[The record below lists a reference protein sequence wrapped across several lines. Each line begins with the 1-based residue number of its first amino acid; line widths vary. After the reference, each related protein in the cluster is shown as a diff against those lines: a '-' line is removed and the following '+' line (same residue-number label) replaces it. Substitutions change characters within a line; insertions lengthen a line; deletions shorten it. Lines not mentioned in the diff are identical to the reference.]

1 MTAVTEV
8 PVGTQSIEVFSQLVG
23 ETPVASARRLGDRLR
38 RRLRGRTVWNINS
51 TGKGGGVAE
60 MLAGLLPY
68 ARGVGVDARWLV
80 AGGSEEF
87 FRLTKRI
94 HHAIHGSAGDGTPLD
109 ERARRLYEGTLSR
122 CCDELTGV
130 IQAGDFAILHDP
142 QTAGLIPALSRHGAR
157 VIWRSHIGTEFTNSE
172 VEAGW
177 AFLRPYLEEAD
188 AVVFTR
194 REYVPGF
201 IDVERTAIIAPSIDP
216 FSAKNQ
222 EMPEAV
228 VAAILAFTGITDG
241 RMPDA
246 LPEYVR
252 KDGSRA
258 RVVRHADVMS
268 LGPPPSP
275 LAPLV
280 VQVSRW
286 DPLKDPVGV
295 MAGFEHYMH
304 AFDDTG
310 AHLVLAGPS
319 VRSVQ
324 DDPEQSV
331 VMDAVIQAWR
341 ELPHGMRARI
351 HLVNLP
357 MADVDE
363 NAAIVNALQRH
374 ATVVVQKSLREG
386 FGLTVT
392 EAMWKRR
399 PVVATAVG
407 GIRDQITDGVNGLLI
422 RDPKDMPAF
431 AEALAQLLSNPRLA
445 RRLGEAARKTVLERY
460 LPLRHLSQFARLI
473 LSLDG

>member
-1 MTAVTEV
+1 MAVVTEV
-8 PVGTQSIEVFSQLVG
+8 PVGTQPIDVFEALVG
-23 ETPVASARRLGDRLR
+23 EAPVASARRLGERLR

-51 TGKGGGVAE
+51 TARGGGVAE
-60 MLAGLLPY
+60 MLASLLPY
-68 ARGVGVDARWLV
+68 ARGAGIDARWLV
-80 AGGSEEF
+80 AGASPEF

-94 HHAIHGSAGDGTPLD
+94 HHAVHGSAGDGTPLD
-109 ERARRLYEGTLSR
+109 ERARRLYEETLSR
-122 CCDELTGV
+122 CCDDLTGLV
-130 IQAGDFAILHDP
+130 QPREFVILHDP
-142 QTAGLIPALSRHGAR
+142 QTAGLIPMLSRHGAR
-157 VIWRSHIGTEFTNSE
+157 VIWRSHVGTEFRNSE
-172 VEAGW
+172 WEAGW
-177 AFLRPYLEEAD
+177 AFLRPYLEQAD
-188 AVVFTR
+188 ALVFTR
-194 REYVPGF
+194 KEYVPGF
-201 IDVERTAIIAPSIDP
+201 IDAERAAIIAPSIDP

-222 EMPEAV
+222 EMPEAAV
-228 VAAILAFTGITDG
+228 RAILAFTGITDG
-241 RMPDA
+241 RTPDA

-252 KDGSRA
+252 KDGSRV
-258 RVVRHADVMS
+258 RVVRHADVIG

-275 LAPLV
+275 LAPLI

-295 MAGFEHYMH
+295 MAGFERYVRT
-304 AFDDTG
+304 FEDLG
-310 AHLVLAGPS
+310 AYLVLAGPS

-351 HLVNLP
+351 RLVNLP

-392 EAMWKRR
+392 EALWKQR

-422 RDPKDMPAF
+422 EDAKDMTAF
-431 AEALAQLLSNPRLA
+431 AEALARLMANPRLA
-445 RRLGEAARKTVLERY
+445 RRLGRAGRKTVVERY
-460 LPLRHLSQFARLI
+460 LPLRHLSQFGKLI
-473 LSLDG
+473 LSLDA